1 MMRPRLPAING
12 PGLAT
17 SVFVMTF
24 FQSWCARAAWA
35 QPLSAL
41 GLDTLQHSGSAP
53 HQQDGARGPA
63 CPHASQRLMTKVALV
78 PPKPKLFDMTQL
90 RFALSWRL
98 RTTGTSAN
106 SGSSSSILALSQMKS
121 LLSISNE

>member
-53 HQQDGARGPA
+53 HQQDGARGRAGLPSRVAASHDQGGIGAAEAEAVRHDTVKVRVVLAPA
-63 CPHASQRLMTKVALV
+63 YDGHVGKLRIQLVDIGAL
-78 PPKPKLFDMTQL
+78 
-90 RFALSWRL
+90 A
-98 RTTGTSAN
+98 
-106 SGSSSSILALSQMKS
+106 
-121 LLSISNE
+121 